1 MGSYNMGAF
10 NLTNFDYLLDL
21 GPTGSTGQSEPPP
34 PEAAPPNL
42 AYNTD
47 TDNNYYPTIDSIKDK
62 TEELEEKMKLY
73 QNFHDMIYRPIQY
86 ADEHAINPAEMD
98 SLKAEAKR
106 KINSLQIDIKQL
118 TLDINT
124 LISNILPK
132 GDNNKMALEN
142 NVATLVTKNQE
153 MQYLYDKLQEHLAEP
168 LKLEGEYEVS
178 KIKTKSIF
186 FTYMFF
192 LIFAIFI
199 VFCLI
204 LIYKKPESGN
214 LDMFILALAVI
225 IFVYYLYQH
234 YVKYNRSLRK

>member
-1 MGSYNMGAF
+1 
-10 NLTNFDYLLDL
+10 
-21 GPTGSTGQSEPPP
+21 
-34 PEAAPPNL
+34 
-42 AYNTD
+42 
-47 TDNNYYPTIDSIKDK
+47 
-62 TEELEEKMKLY
+62 LEEKMKLY

-132 GDNNKMALEN
+132 GDNNKMAMDN
-142 NVATLVTKNQE
+142 NVASLVTKNQE

-186 FTYMFF
+186 LTYMFY

-234 YVKYNRSLRK
+234 YVKYKRSLRK